1 MHVQLNADNA
11 KITAGA
17 TAKIN
22 GPSVEGTAVFTE
34 YDVDGWK
41 YVHIRVELAG
51 DPSVLKPGKHAVHIH
66 EKGDCE
72 CDGFKCAG
80 GHFDPG
86 PSGNTDPDANHGY
99 HAGDLPNITIDETG
113 KGQLETITTRVTLS
127 NGPVSVLEPAEGTS
141 IMVHANE
148 DPHTPGESGS
158 GHSGGP
164 RLACGKIESGAGN
177 ASTHIHEH
185 DGHEHHHA

>member
-1 MHVQLNADNA
+1 MKVSLQADNA
-11 KITAGA
+11 TVTKKAVANMAGPDVKGKA
-17 TAKIN
+17 
-22 GPSVEGTAVFTE
+22 EFTE

-41 YVHIRVELAG
+41 YVHIRLVLDGKVEA
-51 DPSVLKPGKHAVHIH
+51 LKPGTHAVHIH

-99 HAGDLPNITIDETG
+99 HAGDLPSITVDDNGHGE
-113 KGQLETITTRVTLS
+113 LETITTRVTLS
-127 NGPVSVLEPAEGTS
+127 DGPVSILQPAEGTS
-141 IMVHANE
+141 LMVHGNP
-148 DPHTPGESGS
+148 DPYTAGESGS

-164 RLACGKIESGAGN
+164 RLACGRIDA
-177 ASTHIHEH
+177 A
-185 DGHEHHHA
+185 

>member
-1 MHVQLNADNA
+1 MKVSLNADSKKVTNLA
-11 KITAGA
+11 RAEVS
-17 TAKIN
+17 
-22 GPSVEGTAVFTE
+22 GPEVSGTAIFTE

-41 YVHIRVELAG
+41 YVHLRLTLKG
-51 DPSVLKPGKHAVHIH
+51 DPATLMPGRHAVHIH

-72 CDGFKCAG
+72 CEGFKCAG

-99 HAGDLPNITIDETG
+99 HAGDLPNIVIDA
-113 KGQLETITTRVTLS
+113 KGHGELETISTRITLS
-127 NGPVSVLEPAEGTS
+127 DGPVSILQPTEGSS

-148 DPHTPGESGS
+148 DPHTPGETGS

-164 RLACGKIESGAGN
+164 RLACGKIQKS
-177 ASTHIHEH
+177 
-185 DGHEHHHA
+185 